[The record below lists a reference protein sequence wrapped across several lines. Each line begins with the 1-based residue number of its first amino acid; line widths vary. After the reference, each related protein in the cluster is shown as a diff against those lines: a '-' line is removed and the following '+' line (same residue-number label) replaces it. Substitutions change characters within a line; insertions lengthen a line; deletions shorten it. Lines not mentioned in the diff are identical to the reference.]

1 MNQNV
6 FQFDWKY
13 FFVCFSLL
21 LHRENFTFR
30 LNVLVEE
37 IWSKLHFLSFI
48 RISVISFVSFRLSIC
63 LVFYTFFFKVYILL
77 FIAFSLITWN
87 NERNEFFLMIIGSE
101 IFLGILFFNDW
112 YGFFFFV
119 FSTRTSGDT
128 LYEILGLSKT
138 ATPDEIKKTYRK
150 LALKYHPDKNP
161 DNPDAAEKVK
171 FYLFPVWMKVFF
183 NRQHRF
189 HVFFFS
195 SKKWIEP
202 IQYWV
207 I

>member
-112 YGFFFFV
+112 YGFFFLF
-119 FSTRTSGDT
+119 FLPEPR
-128 LYEILGLSKT
+128 EIHCM
-138 ATPDEIKKTYRK
+138 
-150 LALKYHPDKNP
+150 KY
-161 DNPDAAEKVK
+161 
-171 FYLFPVWMKVFF
+171 
-183 NRQHRF
+183 
-189 HVFFFS
+189 
-195 SKKWIEP
+195 
-202 IQYWV
+202 
-207 I
+207 